1 MAIEI
6 AAPTYPN
13 FLREWIEQGGYRVLE
28 VAVGADVP
36 RSSLYRYL
44 DYKSRIAPD
53 HLARLSQFFGCSPE
67 DLVPRASIKSDVL
80 QSSQSHLWILAGRET
95 LNELRREIL
104 RFAAAGALLVLHPT
118 ELLNVETVE
127 RIAKA
132 VAKPSR
138 TDEET
143 LAALEAITQN
153 CWSVY
158 RATTTKIDLLSG
170 VVGHLQTVRRL
181 LHHAPSGRAEQ
192 RIWSMVS
199 HTAQIAGEVVFDVQD
214 CDLANEY
221 YQLAIDSAQL
231 AGDTALRA
239 VALGRQGFL
248 PVYQREFGEALPI
261 LEEAAKTALHTATP
275 TARAWIAMMQAEA
288 FANLGEAEACRRV
301 IGYAEDTLAQA
312 RPKEDTLGTGFTYL
326 TLVGYRGICHLRL
339 READATRRKD
349 AELAQQSFEESL
361 TAFVQPT
368 RRRAMLLSD
377 LATSLAYQGKVEEA
391 CSIATEC
398 LALAGQTRSTR
409 AIQRLSA
416 FQRSLAPQRHEACVK
431 EFRRQLRDL
440 QAAKV

>member
-6 AAPTYPN
+6 TAQSYPN

-44 DYKSRIAPD
+44 DYKSRVAPD

-67 DLVPRASIKSDVL
+67 DLVPHAPSKSDVL
-80 QSSQSHLWILAGRET
+80 QSSQSHLWLLAGRET
-95 LNELRREIL
+95 MNELRREIL
-104 RFAAAGALLVLHPT
+104 KRFAEAGALLVLHPA
-118 ELLNVETVE
+118 ELMNVETVE

-153 CWSVY
+153 CWGVY

-181 LHHAPSGRAEQ
+181 LHHAPSPKAEQ

-214 CDLANEY
+214 CDLASEY
-221 YQLAIDSAQL
+221 YQLAIDAAQL

-248 PVYQREFGEALPI
+248 PVYQHEFQEALPI
-261 LEEAAKTALHTATP
+261 LEEAAKTALHSATP

-288 FANLGEAEACRRV
+288 FANLGEAEACMRA

-312 RPKEDTLGTGFTYL
+312 RPKEDSLGTGFTYL

-339 READATRRKD
+339 READAARRKD
-349 AELAQQSFEESL
+349 AEVAQQSFEESL

-368 RRRAMLLSD
+368 RRRAILLSD
-377 LATSLAYQGKVEEA
+377 LATSLAYQGEVEEA
-391 CSIATEC
+391 CRIASEC

-409 AIQRLSA
+409 AAQRLSE
-416 FQRSLAPQRHEACVK
+416 FHRNLAPWRQEACVK

-440 QAAKV
+440 KAAG